1 MLQMKLVES
10 QREKNSDFQH
20 IGILADSSYKNIDW
34 QVSKQPLICEKSFS
48 VFDHQKLTWASNASS
63 SERQLYLKEK
73 KRITLIEQN
82 CTLSYSVD
90 FNKVLMHQRLKL

>member
-34 QVSKQPLICEKSFS
+34 QVSKQPLICE
-48 VFDHQKLTWASNASS
+48 
-63 SERQLYLKEK
+63 
-73 KRITLIEQN
+73 
-82 CTLSYSVD
+82 
-90 FNKVLMHQRLKL
+90 